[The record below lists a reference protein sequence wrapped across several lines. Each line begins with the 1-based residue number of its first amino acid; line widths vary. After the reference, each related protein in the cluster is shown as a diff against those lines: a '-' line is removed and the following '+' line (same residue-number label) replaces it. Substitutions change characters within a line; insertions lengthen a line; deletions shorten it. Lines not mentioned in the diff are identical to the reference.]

1 MEVLRCV
8 RCPAEVANR
17 LRQHVERLVSGGCK
31 GRWSR
36 DAAVVLPSV
45 LPFSVASVLRLVVRS
60 VFMPTSV
67 VLAVH
72 DQLNSRD
79 DLGGPDSAHFVAMTA
94 LRA

>member
-1 MEVLRCV
+1 
-8 RCPAEVANR
+8 
-17 LRQHVERLVSGGCK
+17 
-31 GRWSR
+31 
-36 DAAVVLPSV
+36 
-45 LPFSVASVLRLVVRS
+45 
-60 VFMPTSV
+60 MPTSV